1 MNQAT
6 KIYIAATLLVA
17 LLPVTTATVNLDSVS
32 YDPAV
37 ITAGDRVNLTVTLTE
52 DILPN
57 TVAEDGSNLDVY
69 LQGDNKLTEE
79 HIIIENDRDTPLYIP
94 PGGRWN
100 QRFQVRV
107 QPDAPTGQYDFD
119 VIMNVTDTD
128 KAYTATGSFTMPVD
142 REGVDIHGALV
153 ATEPR
158 DIRPGDDNA
167 ALEIDWTNTGN
178 KPIEDITVT
187 PRLPDH
193 VEPSYSAD
201 EEHYINRLD
210 EAQTTTRRV
219 NVDVDDAL
227 KPGRHTAYFTVAYED
242 QTGNEYEE
250 TMNIP
255 LRIDGKPDL
264 TVVTEAG
271 NTTRGTT
278 NQVRVTIQNT
288 GSQDAETVSA
298 RTIIERSQ
306 PFSAE
311 DRSVFLGEIQAG
323 EERTAVFDVNV
334 ASDATN
340 RDHPLR
346 LQIRATGDSDEGDHS
361 VYTWNETLSLT
372 TAGSTTNWLPY
383 LGILGALIAIAI
395 YAYRRNT

>member
-1 MNQAT
+1 
-6 KIYIAATLLVA
+6 
-17 LLPVTTATVNLDSVS
+17 
-32 YDPAV
+32 
-37 ITAGDRVNLTVTLTE
+37 
-52 DILPN
+52 
-57 TVAEDGSNLDVY
+57 
-69 LQGDNKLTEE
+69 
-79 HIIIENDRDTPLYIP
+79 
-94 PGGRWN
+94 
-100 QRFQVRV
+100 
-107 QPDAPTGQYDFD
+107 
-119 VIMNVTDTD
+119 VTDTD

-142 REGVDIHGALV
+142 REGVDINGALV

-210 EAQTTTRRV
+210 EAQTTKRRV
-219 NVDVDDAL
+219 NVDVDDAVE
-227 KPGRHTAYFTVAYED
+227 PGRHTAYFTVAYED

-250 TMNIP
+250 TVNVP

-264 TVVTEAG
+264 TVVTEAE